1 MVEAAGMMLPS
12 WEDVLPVDLSEMRV
26 AVVGGTGR
34 AGREIV
40 ASLRRRGHEALVIAR
55 ATGVDLLTGEGLR
68 AALDGADAVVDAS
81 NRSTQDADE
90 ARAFFGT
97 ATRNVV
103 AAESDAGVRHHVV
116 LSIVG
121 IDRVQ
126 GSGYYVGKL
135 LQEEIALAGPI
146 PTTIVRSTQFFDF
159 AERVVTQARVG
170 DVAELAPLL
179 LQPVALEDVAAF
191 VAQAVA
197 AEPRNGRV
205 EIAGPETQDLVDMA
219 RRTFAARGERIRLTP
234 TWRGREHLAGE
245 VLLPGPDA
253 QIAPTTFDEWL
264 SRSA

>member
-1 MVEAAGMMLPS
+1 MK
-12 WEDVLPVDLSEMRV
+12 V
-26 AVVGGTGR
+26 AVIGGTGR

-40 ASLRRRGHEALVIAR
+40 AAIRRRGDDAVAVSTS
-55 ATGVDLLTGEGLR
+55 TGVDILTGSGLR
-68 AALDGADAVVDAS
+68 TALDAADAVVDAS

-97 ATRNVV
+97 VTRNLL

-116 LSIVG
+116 LSVVG

-126 GSGYYVGKL
+126 GSGYYAGKL
-135 LQEEIALAGPI
+135 LQEELALAGPI

-159 AERVVTQARVG
+159 AERVVTQGRGG
-170 DVAELAPLL
+170 DVAEIPPLL
-179 LQPVALEDVAAF
+179 LQPVAIEDVAEF
-191 VAQAVA
+191 VAETVV
-197 AEPRNGRV
+197 AEPRNRRV
-205 EIAGPETQDLVDMA
+205 EIAGPEAQDLVDMA
-219 RRTFAARGERIRLTP
+219 RRTLAARGESIRLVP

-253 QIAPTTFDEWL
+253 HIAPTTFDEWL